1 MNTLRNTNK
10 TNNNLLTDKVMKL
23 TKLMLSAS
31 VAALALVSCDKH
43 ETTPEAPKRL
53 KTVEVSLEN
62 VALSKGLAGD
72 KIEAGDAV
80 KLNDFKL
87 FLTDAA
93 GNEYTAKVANG
104 SEEAQTY
111 WSAADLSAGP
121 IEASFHYVDPNCTR
135 VIAVGNLGDD
145 LTFAEYKVLENLKV
159 GEQQEQDKLVL
170 YDVKDLEKTTGQ
182 HTDTSNG
189 TTYVTD
195 VYKAELVLAP
205 RISRFEVD
213 GFTVKFNAEPKY
225 KTINITQLA
234 FQNYYPE
241 TSVITGE
248 ESGELVNH
256 ITNFNN
262 QSEVYTWLDTP
273 VTGETP
279 WYRDY
284 FDITLSSADP
294 AVTTKDTPKP
304 LAYHIFSTD
313 DEAATPVLIIKL
325 LADGQPA
332 YLFSKGFYKADG
344 SKITAFEEGKI
355 YRMSAKGEVE
365 NDGSIP
371 IDEDDI
377 DPMDR
382 CLEITVDVKDWA
394 VELVYPEF

>member
-1 MNTLRNTNK
+1 
-10 TNNNLLTDKVMKL
+10 MKS
-23 TKLMLSAS
+23 TKLMLSAF
-31 VAALALVSCDKH
+31 VAVLAFASCNKMDS
-43 ETTPEAPKRL
+43 TPEAPKRL

-62 VALSKGLAGD
+62 VALTKGLAGN

-80 KLNDFKL
+80 VLNDFKI
-87 FLTDAA
+87 FLTDVA
-93 GNEYTAKVANG
+93 GNEYSAKVADG
-104 SEEAQTY
+104 SEEAKTY
-111 WSAADLSAGP
+111 WSTVDLSSGS
-121 IEASFHYVDPNCTR
+121 IEASFHYVDPNCTKI
-135 VIAVGNLGDD
+135 IAVGNIGDD
-145 LTFAEYKVLENLKV
+145 LTFAEYKALTNLKI
-159 GEQQEQDKLVL
+159 ENQQKQESLVL
-170 YDVKDLEKTTGQ
+170 YDVKDLVKATGT
-182 HTDTSNG
+182 HTDQNENG
-189 TTYVTD
+189 TTYVSD
-195 VYKAELVLAP
+195 VYKADIVLTP

-213 GFTVKFNAEPKY
+213 GFTVKFNTTPIYNEIK
-225 KTINITQLA
+225 ITQLA

-241 TSVITGE
+241 TSVATGV
-248 ESGELVNH
+248 ESGDLVNH
-256 ITNFNN
+256 IEDFSD
-262 QSEVYTWLDTP
+262 QVEVYTWLDTP
-273 VTGETP
+273 VEGTTP

-284 FDITLSSADP
+284 FDITLTPNTPENPTA
-294 AVTTKDTPKP
+294 ATKDTPAP

-313 DEAATPVLIIKL
+313 DEAATPVLVIKL

-355 YRMSAKGEVE
+355 YRMSAKGESE

>member
-1 MNTLRNTNK
+1 
-10 TNNNLLTDKVMKL
+10 MKL

-31 VAALALVSCDKH
+31 VAALALVSCNKQD
-43 ETTPEAPKRL
+43 TTPEAPKRL
-53 KTVEVSLEN
+53 KTVEISLEN
-62 VALSKGLAGD
+62 AALTKGLAGS

-80 KLNDFKL
+80 VLNDFKI
-87 FLTDAA
+87 FLTDGS
-93 GNEYTAKVANG
+93 GNEYSAKVADG
-104 SEEAQTY
+104 SADAKTY
-111 WSAADLSAGP
+111 WNTADLADGA
-121 IEASFHYVDPNCTR
+121 IEASFHYVDPNCTK
-135 VIAVGNLGDD
+135 VVAVGNLGDD
-145 LTFAEYKVLENLKV
+145 LTFAEYKALANLKV

-170 YDVKDLEKTTGQ
+170 YDVKDLVKASGQ
-182 HTDTSNG
+182 HTDQNVNG
-189 TTYVTD
+189 TTYVSD
-195 VYKAELVLAP
+195 VYEAELVLTP

-213 GFTVKFNAEPKY
+213 GFTVKFNSTPKY
-225 KTINITQLA
+225 QNINVTQIA

-241 TSVITGE
+241 TSVTTGV

-256 ITNFNN
+256 IKDLAN

-273 VTGETP
+273 VEGTTP

-284 FDITLSSADP
+284 FDITITPSA
-294 AVTTKDTPKP
+294 ATKDTPKP
-304 LAYHIFSTD
+304 LAYHVFSSD
-313 DEAATPVLIIKL
+313 AAPVMVIKL

-332 YLFSKGFYKADG
+332 YLYSKGFYKTDG
-344 SKITAFEEGKI
+344 TPVTAFEEGKI

-382 CLEITVDVKDWA
+382 CLEITVDVIDWA